1 MQTTTPVYEVLNP
14 DHKATFG
21 EAVPKKFAKKPG
33 KCGTITLAK
42 LTLAGKLR
50 GRLKMTQPQFASM
63 LPVCVRSLAKFEH
76 GTPPTEAVARRL
88 TELDR
93 LVTALSE
100 VMKKDFVGLWLKT
113 PNPAF
118 AGLKPAEVIE
128 RGETDRLWELIY
140 LLRSGIAY

>member
-1 MQTTTPVYEVLNP
+1 MQTTTPAHEVLNP
-14 DHKATFG
+14 ARKATFG
-21 EAVPKKFAKKPG
+21 KAVPKKFAKTPG
-33 KCGTITLAK
+33 KSGTVTLAK
-42 LTLAGKLR
+42 PTLAGELR

-76 GTPPTEAVARRL
+76 GTSPTEAVARRL

-100 VMKKDFVGLWLKT
+100 VMKKDFVGLWLRT

-118 AGLKPAEVIE
+118 LGLKPAEVIE
-128 RGETDRLWELIY
+128 RGEADRLWELIY